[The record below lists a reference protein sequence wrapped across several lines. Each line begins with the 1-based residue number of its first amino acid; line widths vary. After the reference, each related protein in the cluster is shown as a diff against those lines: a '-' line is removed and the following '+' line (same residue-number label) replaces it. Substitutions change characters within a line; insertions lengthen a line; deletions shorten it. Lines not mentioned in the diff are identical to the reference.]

1 MNISII
7 YEDEDILV
15 IDKPAGMTVNRAET
29 TRYGETV
36 QDWAE
41 EKMGINPKLC
51 FPHAGGFQP
60 RAHEGRKFGAGKG
73 ELWDPVA
80 EFYNRG
86 GVVHRLDK
94 ETSGVLI
101 LAKNPDA
108 FAAVQKQFKER
119 VVKKAYTA
127 LAHGKI
133 VPKEGEVS
141 IPVGRLSW
149 NRMQFGIVP
158 GGRESVTFYKVKA
171 YYQDS
176 ERKEYYSYVELS
188 PKTGRT
194 HQIRVHLKY
203 LGHPIFAD
211 FLYAGRKT
219 AKKDRKILN
228 RVFLHAAKISFV
240 HPKSG
245 EEVHFESPLP
255 AELDLVIKQLK
266 PVE

>member
-1 MNISII
+1 MNILVI

-41 EKMGINPKLC
+41 EKIGIKNLPK
-51 FPHAGGFQP
+51 AEKKIENSIDNNQQ
-60 RAHEGRKFGAGKG
+60 EKV
-73 ELWDPVA
+73 WDSVA

-108 FAAVQKQFKER
+108 FAVIQKQFKER
-119 VVKKAYTA
+119 VVKKVYTA

-133 VPKEGEVS
+133 VPKEGEIS
-141 IPVGRLSW
+141 IPVGRLPW
-149 NRMQFGIVP
+149 NRMQFGVVP
-158 GGRESVTFYKVKA
+158 GGRESVTFYKVTA

-188 PKTGRT
+188 SKTGRT

-255 AELDLVIKQLK
+255 EELELIINRLERID
-266 PVE
+266 

>member
-41 EKMGINPKLC
+41 KRFGIKYQVLSIKYKDKKIEENK
-51 FPHAGGFQP
+51 
-60 RAHEGRKFGAGKG
+60 
-73 ELWDPVA
+73 WDSEV
-80 EFYNRG
+80 EFYKRG

-94 ETSGVLI
+94 ETSGCLI
-101 LAKNPDA
+101 LAKNPGA
-108 FAAVQKQFKER
+108 FEFIQKQFKER

-133 VPKEGEVS
+133 VPKEGEIS
-141 IPVGRLSW
+141 IPVGRLPW
-149 NRMQFGIVP
+149 NRMRFGVVP
-158 GGRESVTFYKVKA
+158 GGRESVTFYKVAA

-228 RVFLHAAKISFV
+228 RVFLHAAKISFI

-255 AELDLVIKQLK
+255 AELDLVLK
-266 PVE
+266 NLERVE